1 MFLAFMFVSLTSQ
14 DVSAQ
19 RTKKKIQAT
28 AAVKKSAAVKILSIT
43 VLGQRKIEKEAILAK
58 LVSQV
63 GSNFS
68 EQQVTSDIQALYK
81 MGYFVQIQATKEVTS
96 GGLNLEYTVVEKPT
110 ISEVVFEGNADL
122 KAEDLEK
129 ETALKNY
136 EILNTTKIKEAV
148 VKLEKHYEDK
158 GFYLVKIEP
167 IIEDVKKDETVRV
180 KFLITENDK
189 VKVKKI
195 TLIGNMNLKD
205 SYLKGRLF
213 TQEAGF
219 FTGMSSSGAF
229 KQEAFERDIQVL
241 KFMYWN
247 LGYVQVK
254 IDRPLVTV
262 TPDKKSIYITYHI
275 EEGDQYSIGEVDF
288 AGDLLFPKSE
298 LYDAVKIKDNGVF
311 AVDVMQKDIADLQA
325 KCGDLGYAF
334 ANVNPRYAFNEKEKK
349 VDLVFEFEKGNKVYF
364 GAINVVG
371 NSKTRDKVIRRE
383 LKFVEG
389 ELYNETRKRI
399 SQENIQR
406 LGFFDEVIFKTS
418 TPPEKPDQLN
428 IDVVIKER
436 NTGQLQLTAGYGNA
450 QGLSLGG
457 SVQQNNFR
465 GLGQTLG
472 ARIDAT
478 KNRQDYSLS
487 LTEPYF
493 YDSRW
498 SAGFDI
504 FYIENK
510 ERINYDNRK
519 TGAAVRFGH
528 PIIND
533 DFRAIVRYKLD
544 KTDLFANKDTDP
556 VLFPL
561 STAQG
566 TTSSATLTL
575 EYDTRND
582 RFTPSKG
589 IFADVSYERAGLGG
603 ELKYQEFST
612 RLRYFKNI
620 FWDVVWRNN
629 LTYLNIQP
637 TEGTAD
643 VPFTERYQM
652 GGAYSLRGFGSGTV
666 GRRIFSQN
674 AFNKLSDPAVPSLY
688 VANPEERR
696 KRATLIFGGTKEV
709 LFQSE
714 LQYPLI
720 KEAGLTG
727 VFFYDIGQAEDELSG
742 AGLLSDFGIGFR
754 WQSPLG
760 LLRFEWGWP
769 LSSDN
774 VDRETVNFEFSIG
787 PPF

>member
-1 MFLAFMFVSLTSQ
+1 MFVSLTSP
-14 DVSAQ
+14 DVNAQ
-19 RTKKKIQAT
+19 RAKKKTPTSTSTSA
-28 AAVKKSAAVKILSIT
+28 KKPAAVKILSIAVT
-43 VLGQRKIEKEAILAK
+43 GQRKIEKEAILAK
-58 LVSQV
+58 LASQV
-63 GSNFS
+63 GANFS
-68 EQQVTSDIQALYK
+68 EQQVTADIQALYK
-81 MGYFVQIQATKEVTS
+81 MGYFVQIEVTKEAAS

-136 EILNTTKIKEAV
+136 EILNTTKIMEAV

-158 GFYLVKIEP
+158 GFYLVNIEP

-195 TLIGNMNLKD
+195 TLIGNTNLKD

-229 KQEAFERDIQVL
+229 KQEAFERDMQIL

-275 EEGDQYSIGEVDF
+275 DEGEQYSIGEVDF
-288 AGDLLFPKSE
+288 TGDLLFPKSE

-364 GAINVVG
+364 GSINVVG

-383 LKFVEG
+383 LKIIEG
-389 ELYNETRKRI
+389 ELYNETRKRT

-603 ELKYQEFST
+603 DLKYQEFST
-612 RLRYFKNI
+612 RIRYFKNI

-637 TEGTAD
+637 TEGSAE

-674 AFNKLSDPAVPSLY
+674 AFDKLSDPTNINLY
-688 VANPEERR
+688 IANPEERR
-696 KRATLIFGGTKEV
+696 KRATLIFGGTKEI

-714 LQYPLI
+714 FQYPLI